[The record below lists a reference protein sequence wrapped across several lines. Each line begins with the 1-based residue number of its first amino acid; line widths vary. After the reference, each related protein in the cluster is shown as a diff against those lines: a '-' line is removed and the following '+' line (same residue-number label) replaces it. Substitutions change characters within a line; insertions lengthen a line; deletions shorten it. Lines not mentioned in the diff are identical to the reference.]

1 MTSQLLGFV
10 RNTSENAKGAVQIRM
25 TVLKMQITC
34 KQKCDQNVC
43 ELWITECALLCF
55 QSWNNEF
62 SIQVAYRT
70 QIVYTIKCTESLKY
84 VCHILEHVKTHIYT
98 SSAQPAS
105 VWKFDANHW
114 SFKTEMRVWSQI
126 RTLCFK
132 MIFQSLD
139 MWSLSQVF
147 DIPWSLNEDSNIGNA
162 ILFSMIIPNTF
173 KGTVSKCVP
182 KLQLHFVFYWM
193 CVHFEWYSN
202 CNPNCIVEVMGLNPV
217 GASEYFLGFIC
228 NCF

>member
-1 MTSQLLGFV
+1 MHW
-10 RNTSENAKGAVQIRM
+10 
-25 TVLKMQITC
+25 VLKICLPHPRTRKKRTFTHLVRSLPVFGNLMQITGAL
-34 KQKCDQNVC
+34 KQKWGFDLKSEHCVSRWFFS
-43 ELWITECALLCF
+43 LWICD
-55 QSWNNEF
+55 
-62 SIQVAYRT
+62 
-70 QIVYTIKCTESLKY
+70 
-84 VCHILEHVKTHIYT
+84 H
-98 SSAQPAS
+98 
-105 VWKFDANHW
+105 
-114 SFKTEMRVWSQI
+114 
-126 RTLCFK
+126 
-132 MIFQSLD
+132 
-139 MWSLSQVF
+139 SQVF
-147 DIPWSLNEDSNIGNA
+147 DMSWSLNEDSNIGNA